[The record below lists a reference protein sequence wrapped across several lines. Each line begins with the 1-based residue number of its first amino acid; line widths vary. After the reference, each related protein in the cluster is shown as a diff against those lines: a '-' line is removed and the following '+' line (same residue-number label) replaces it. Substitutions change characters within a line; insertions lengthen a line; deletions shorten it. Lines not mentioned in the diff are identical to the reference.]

1 MTKEDFKE
9 LTTLTKSKD
18 IIKFLLDSN
27 DEELNNDIM
36 DILKAL
42 SITSRKDNEKYTLI
56 KLFIE
61 HKDKKYMKTLVSSS
75 LIVTTNTFG
84 NQLSKI
90 KEYILNENAFEKII
104 NESYIKFMQ
113 NQDNEEIYKLKP

>member
-9 LTTLTKSKD
+9 LTTLTKNKE

-27 DEELNNDIM
+27 DEELNKDIM
-36 DILKAL
+36 DILKSL
-42 SITSRKDNEKYTLI
+42 SITSRKDKEKYTLI

-113 NQDNEEIYKLKP
+113 NQDNEETYKLKP